1 MPTRDM
7 IPDGVSG
14 VNTANLRYCGHDDMS
29 VAKASEACQL
39 KSRLVIYHDW
49 CRPML
54 TPITIASTAV
64 WAVIVAIAITAAFEV
79 RGSEGFDAL
88 VALVS
93 TAIWMPT
100 IIGVGARTA
109 WPIVALVLLVLILL
123 FEVFAVSVF
132 VIAEEHMA
140 DVQLGRSV

>member
-1 MPTRDM
+1 
-7 IPDGVSG
+7 V
-14 VNTANLRYCGHDDMS
+14 
-29 VAKASEACQL
+29 
-39 KSRLVIYHDW
+39 
-49 CRPML
+49 L
-54 TPITIASTAV
+54 TPIIMASTAV

-100 IIGVGARTA
+100 IIGIGAHTA
-109 WPIVALVLLVLILL
+109 WPTVALALLVLILL

-132 VIAEEHMA
+132 MIAKEHLTDVMEREDVIHIAE
-140 DVQLGRSV
+140 VLWSPS